1 VVDVQGPPVT
11 VTGMERRKAPVLEW
25 VLLVLIV
32 AVVVLGV
39 LRVLSPG
46 DEVSPAPQPQVSVQ
60 PS

>member
-1 VVDVQGPPVT
+1 
-11 VTGMERRKAPVLEW
+11 VLEW